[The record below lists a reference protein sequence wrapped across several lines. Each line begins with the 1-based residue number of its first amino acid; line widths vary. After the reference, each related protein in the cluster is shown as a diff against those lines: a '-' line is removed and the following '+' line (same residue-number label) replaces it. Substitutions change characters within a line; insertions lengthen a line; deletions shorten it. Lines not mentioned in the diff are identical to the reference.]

1 MATQLLY
8 PSAAGDLTQFN
19 SVSSGTHWEAVDESS
34 ADDDTS
40 YITSALD
47 EGTLAFYIVIK
58 ENSTT
63 TNISKSATTSYANY
77 SNEWTA
83 KPSDSSAFTVT
94 DINNLQIGVRFTG
107 DDNPINQTDLF
118 NITDWPNSAS
128 DTINSITVYARW
140 KNSGA
145 GAAAPRMRCT
155 QVYVSVDYTAPAAV
169 TTGPFKIEAG
179 AHVKITSGKLTI
191 K

>member
-8 PSAAGDLTQFN
+8 PSAAGDLTQFS

-40 YITSALD
+40 YIQSGAD
-47 EGTLAFYIVIK
+47 ENTDGYYIAIK

-63 TNISKSATTSYANY
+63 TAVKKGNTNSYANY
-77 SNEWTA
+77 SNQWTA

-94 DINNLQIGVRFTG
+94 DINNLQIGVQFIG
-107 DDNPINQTDLF
+107 DDNPTDETDLF
-118 NITDWPNSAS
+118 NITNWPNSAS

-140 KNSGA
+140 KDNHGSA
-145 GAAAPRMRCT
+145 GVEQMRCT
-155 QVYVSVDYTAPAAV
+155 QVYVSVDYTEPASPTV
-169 TTGPFKIEAG
+169 TKI
-179 AHVKITSGKLTI
+179 KSGRLTLKSGQLII

>member
-1 MATQLLY
+1 MATQILR
-8 PSAAGDLTQFN
+8 PSAAGDLTQF
-19 SVSSGTHWEAVDESS
+19 STVSSGTHWEAVDESS
-34 ADDDTS
+34 ADTDT

-47 EGTLAFYIVIK
+47 EGTLAYYIVIK

-63 TNISKSATTSYANY
+63 TNISKSATTSFANY
-77 SNEWTA
+77 SNEWTT
-83 KPSDSSAFTVT
+83 KPSDSSAFTVS
-94 DINNLQIGVRFTG
+94 DIDGLQIGVRFTG
-107 DDNPINQTDLF
+107 DDEPRDETDLF
-118 NITDWPNSAS
+118 NITNWPNSAS

-140 KNSGA
+140 SKVTGPGGSA
-145 GAAAPRMRCT
+145 QMRVT

-179 AHVKITSGKLTI
+179 ARVKITSGKLTI